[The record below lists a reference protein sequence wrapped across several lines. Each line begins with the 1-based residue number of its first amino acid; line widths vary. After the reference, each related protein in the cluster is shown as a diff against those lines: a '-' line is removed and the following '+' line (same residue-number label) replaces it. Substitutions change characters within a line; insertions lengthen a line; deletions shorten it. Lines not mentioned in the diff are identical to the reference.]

1 MAIAA
6 TDLFKLVSLSYP
18 IATNRGFFVQENRIS
33 EEDNTYYQRIYLVNR
48 RGQKTTYGFDQK
60 HDRHPQVSPDQQWL
74 AFLSQAADKTT
85 QVFLQRI
92 DGGGAQQFSN
102 EKEGVTNFGW
112 QPDSKA
118 LLLQTTV
125 GAKPQ
130 ISESDAKK
138 PQPVTVTRAPY
149 KLSLIHI

>member
-1 MAIAA
+1 M
-6 TDLFKLVSLSYP
+6 
-18 IATNRGFFVQENRIS
+18 
-33 EEDNTYYQRIYLVNR
+33 
-48 RGQKTTYGFDQK
+48 
-60 HDRHPQVSPDQQWL
+60 
-74 AFLSQAADKTT
+74 
-85 QVFLQRI
+85 
-92 DGGGAQQFSN
+92 
-102 EKEGVTNFGW
+102 TNFGW

-149 KLSLIHI
+149 KLNGVGLLKENVTYELRIQQRRQKTSRLMGKKLLLQPSGYRMILMILVRRLICSI